1 MLVGNAHVFLVRRYC
16 CVYCIDSKSGDTTV
30 CTSMQTPCIKFYAVF
45 YIVSHHMLSTAAVV
59 NKRKNKEKKIGVTL
73 ITNCGFLQKHGCHY
87 RFSSN
92 FLAPWV

>member
-1 MLVGNAHVFLVRRYC
+1 MLVGNAHAFLARRYC

-59 NKRKNKEKKIGVTL
+59 NKKKKKQRKKNWCYTHKLWLLTKTRL
-73 ITNCGFLQKHGCHY
+73 PL
-87 RFSSN
+87 
-92 FLAPWV
+92 